1 MYKICF
7 TLPHSPEAVSRVAE
21 EERPDDAA
29 GVEERLRER
38 RLPGVVANPIHLNGY
53 QYHVKFLPCTLY
65 VL

>member
-1 MYKICF
+1 MCKVMCKICF

-38 RLPGVVANPIHLNGY
+38 RLPGVLADPIHLRDKMMLDRA
-53 QYHVKFLPCTLY
+53 QI
-65 VL
+65 